1 MNRMLDTVNPHWNY
15 WDLWRAENRLITCPL
30 FFVQDKKKRKKGTNP
45 WGLRVIFISSEF
57 VSEFVFAITS
67 SESAAPLYPALLY
80 WLLLPPSSVT
90 DSWGQLKQ
98 RMVPFMCRTLG
109 QEQRLWTRG
118 SYSLRDGN
126 KRAPFPWMESSFWIL
141 SHACSLPA
149 PLCTCPDVCFEPK
162 CLKAELWAAGRSHAV
177 ASVAGILSHPV
188 AVIWWSSQL
197 QLALPVGSNLRVPA
211 WHWVVRKEKCPCST
225 PPFPP
230 KRSEAATAVPLLFSL
245 FFLHLCHSLGAMQIH
260 SPYPP
265 ISILRVFSLVW
276 MGLCSGVGRI
286 REGWMNGNAFLCVA
300 DQCAVVFS
308 AFLIRQLLK
317 LFNPRARP
325 L

>member
-1 MNRMLDTVNPHWNY
+1 MDGKQLLNFKPCVFTASATVHLSWRV
-15 WDLWRAENRLITCPL
+15 LWTE
-30 FFVQDKKKRKKGTNP
+30 
-45 WGLRVIFISSEF
+45 
-57 VSEFVFAITS
+57 VSESRALGSGTLSRRRLCRWHPLTPSCGNLMKQSTAACFAGGVQ
-67 SESAAPLYPALLY
+67 SA
-80 WLLLPPSSVT
+80 S
-90 DSWGQLKQ
+90 
-98 RMVPFMCRTLG
+98 
-109 QEQRLWTRG
+109 
-118 SYSLRDGN
+118 
-126 KRAPFPWMESSFWIL
+126 
-141 SHACSLPA
+141 
-149 PLCTCPDVCFEPK
+149 
-162 CLKAELWAAGRSHAV
+162 AG
-177 ASVAGILSHPV
+177 
-188 AVIWWSSQL
+188 
-197 QLALPVGSNLRVPA
+197 LALS
-211 WHWVVRKEKCPCST
+211 CPKGEVSL
-225 PPFPP
+225 FYASLPP